1 MTGFVLLLTAIAF
14 AISAGIEYWIVSS
27 SEVLRRWYTSD
38 AKRDKLLA
46 MAVSIAISLFFG
58 ALVGTG
64 AGGGVYT
71 GMVIML
77 STGLG
82 FATNTMTYRFFEGLG
97 KVVRTI
103 KSWKATVKERPEWML
118 DLMALGKAIF
128 SVACITGRGI
138 RYLIRGATWAMNG
151 PEKIRAQYRKQ
162 RIDHR
167 LPWEK
172 KVPTI

>member
-1 MTGFVLLLTAIAF
+1 MLTFVLLLTFVAF

-27 SEVLRRWYTSD
+27 SKTIERWYTSD
-38 AKRDKLLA
+38 GRREKLYA

-82 FATNTMTYRFFEGLG
+82 FATNTLTYNFFQKMGRFNVKRRKLANDWRHLKETRPQVVNDFWSGLVAVG
-97 KVVRTI
+97 KVI
-103 KSWKATVKERPEWML
+103 A
-118 DLMALGKAIF
+118 GFFIF
-128 SVACITGRGI
+128 VGMILRGFGW
-138 RYLIRGATWAMNG
+138 LVNTMPN
-151 PEKIRAQYRKQ
+151 KIRQSLRARSLSPF
-162 RIDHR
+162 RRHAA
-167 LPWEK
+167 
-172 KVPTI
+172 